1 MNQSTH
7 LEWVPE
13 TDVKTSMSPE
23 AIDARAPSGDSKYDA
38 NNLEYFYFDEK
49 QNKWQGVPVLPDA
62 IDSSPTPPTKEGFSM
77 IQSGVGSPASLY
89 NTYTG
94 SGSSGTMNIMNDKKL
109 NAPTVP
115 GYIPALGETQTQDIA
130 DIIER
135 ENTTFVLT
143 AIAGISVVI
152 LGWMIGRPDTA

>member
-1 MNQSTH
+1 
-7 LEWVPE
+7 
-13 TDVKTSMSPE
+13 MSPE
-23 AIDARAPSGDSKYDA
+23 AIEARAPSGDSKYDA

-62 IDSSPTPPTKEGFSM
+62 SASSPTPPAKEGFSM
-77 IQSGVGSPASLY
+77 TQSGSGSAASLY
-89 NTYTG
+89 NTYT
-94 SGSSGTMNIMNDKKL
+94 GSSGTMNIMNDKKL

-115 GYIPALGETQTQDIA
+115 GYIPTLGETQTQDIA

-152 LGWMIGRPDTA
+152 LGWMIMGRPDTA